1 MIFDQFLTDLVRRK
15 ENLKDEDK
23 WERYAW
29 SIISAMRGPDFT
41 IPSGPRVEKGLG
53 NSEELKWLTTAR
65 IRHVVFGR
73 RQLTKMSE
81 NYENY
86 EPLTLDVNGTP
97 LDKAQRDRRDK
108 YLDNVNYHYANHIIE
123 AYQAIWALY
132 DYDLWVEE
140 VVLDSLRVEHKE
152 V

>member
-15 ENLKDEDK
+15 ENLKLPYK
-23 WERYAW
+23 WEQYAW

-41 IPSGPRVEKGLG
+41 IPHNKQLELG
-53 NSEELKWLTTAR
+53 SSAELKWLTTAR

-73 RQLTKMSE
+73 RESMTYPDLAHC
-81 NYENY
+81 
-86 EPLTLDVNGTP
+86 EPLFLDVNGTP
-97 LDKAQRDRRDK
+97 LTRDQRDRRDK
-108 YLDNVNYHYANHIIE
+108 YLDNVNNHYATHIID

-132 DYDLWVEE
+132 DYDLWKEEE
-140 VVLDSLRVEHKE
+140 VVESLRVEHKE